1 MTGPDEFLVAAE
13 QYRGQLVAHCYR
25 MLGSLHDAE
34 DVVQE
39 TYLRAWRAYD
49 AFEHRA
55 AVRTW
60 LFRIATRQC
69 LNLARHTSRRLV
81 PSAVGAPGDP
91 DHVDA
96 PADLPWLE
104 PFPDLMFTA
113 EPADPGAVVA
123 QRQTLRLALV
133 AAVQYLPPRQRAV
146 LLLRDVLAWPA
157 ADVAEVLD
165 TSVAAVNSALQR
177 ARAELAR
184 IHPRAEDVAEPAE
197 PERRALLDRYADAFE
212 RADLAALE
220 ELFTADV
227 TWEMPPRPTWFRGRE
242 PVLRLLRAKLGGPD
256 ARRLTAV
263 AANGAPGFALYV
275 RGADGAYRGH
285 GLQVLTLRGE
295 QIAGVLSFHT
305 PRVFPAFGVP
315 LVWDGARRAGR
326 AQKAG
331 QGIAGP

>member
-1 MTGPDEFLVAAE
+1 MTGPDEFLEAAE

-49 AFEHRA
+49 GFEHRS

-69 LNLARHTSRRLV
+69 LNLVRHTSRRLV
-81 PSAVGAPGDP
+81 PSAVGAPGDVE
-91 DHVDA
+91 DIDG
-96 PADLPWLE
+96 PADIPWLE
-104 PFPDLMFTA
+104 PFPDLMFIS
-113 EPADPGAVVA
+113 EPADPGATVA
-123 QRQTLRLALV
+123 QRETLRLALV

-157 ADVAEVLD
+157 AEVAAALD

-184 IHPRAEDVAEPAE
+184 IHPRAEDVGEPAE
-197 PERRALLDRYADAFE
+197 PERRALLDRYAEAFE

-227 TWEMPPRPTWFRGRE
+227 TWEMPPIATWMAGRDA
-242 PVLRLLRAKLGGPD
+242 VLRLLKAKIGRSGT
-256 ARRLTAV
+256 RRLLPV
-263 AANGAPGFALYV
+263 QANGGPGFAMYTV
-275 RGADGAYRGH
+275 GADGVSRGYA
-285 GLQVLTLRGE
+285 LQALTLRGDR
-295 QIAGVLSFHT
+295 IAGVMSFHS
-305 PRVFPAFGVP
+305 PQLFPAFGMPPV
-315 LVWDGARRAGR
+315 LETA
-326 AQKAG
+326 
-331 QGIAGP
+331 

>member
-1 MTGPDEFLVAAE
+1 MTGSDEFLVTAE
-13 QYRGQLVAHCYR
+13 QYRGQLIAHCYR

-49 AFEHRA
+49 GFEHRA

-69 LNLARHTSRRLV
+69 LNLVRHTSRRLV

-91 DHVDA
+91 DDIDG

-104 PFPDLMFTA
+104 PFPDLMFAT

-157 ADVAEVLD
+157 ADVADVLD

-177 ARAELAR
+177 ARAELDR
-184 IHPRAEDVAEPAE
+184 IHPRAEDVSEPAE

-212 RADLAALE
+212 RADIAALE

-227 TWEMPPRPTWFRGRE
+227 TWEMPPIPTWMSGRDA
-242 PVLRLLRAKLGGPD
+242 VLRLLEAKIGRAGS
-256 ARRLTAV
+256 RRLV
-263 AANGAPGFALYV
+263 PVQANGGPGFALYV
-275 RGADGAYRGH
+275 AGTDGAFRGYA
-285 GLQVLTLRGE
+285 LQALTLRGDR
-295 QIAGVLSFHT
+295 IASVLSFHS
-305 PRVFPAFGVP
+305 PQLFRAFGVA
-315 LVWDGARRAGR
+315 LEWDGAERD
-326 AQKAG
+326 QKAG